1 MGSQTP
7 IRDLTI
13 HPPTPEKYHYR
24 AIAPDEI
31 TDLHL
36 CRLDGRPVALLEHRW
51 RGTGDEAD
59 EHRSTISRSTACR
72 LMDGVLARNFSHAIW
87 HCASSVL
94 SPQHVSLTCK
104 THGARNA
111 GWIPNTF
118 RMFFV
123 PVGLRPYTGP
133 GRVSH
138 RAQFP
143 QNKSLNPNFKTHFL
157 YFQNNTHYK
166 IGLYIFYKN
175 T

>member
-7 IRDLTI
+7 YAIQLSTPL
-13 HPPTPEKYHYR
+13 HPRKNIITTPLS
-24 AIAPDEI
+24 PLSPLI

-36 CRLDGRPVALLEHRW
+36 CRLDDRPVALLEHRW

-59 EHRSTISRSTACR
+59 EHRSTISWSTACR

-118 RMFFV
+118 RIFLV
-123 PVGLRPYTGP
+123 PVGLRPCTVHRDECAIGP
-133 GRVSH
+133 GTRG
-138 RAQFP
+138 RGEI
-143 QNKSLNPNFKTHFL
+143 NL
-157 YFQNNTHYK
+157 
-166 IGLYIFYKN
+166 
-175 T
+175 

>member
-1 MGSQTP
+1 MGNQTWFN
-7 IRDLTI
+7 ISI
-13 HPPTPEKYHYR
+13 PPPLEKKSLLRHYHY
-24 AIAPDEI
+24 EV

-36 CRLDGRPVALLEHRW
+36 CRLDVWPVPLMEHRW

-111 GWIPNTF
+111 GWICNTF
-118 RMFFV
+118 RIFVV
-123 PVGLRPYTGP
+123 PVGSRRYHSAGLRVGVPHVQGP
-133 GRVSH
+133 GILTK
-138 RAQFP
+138 QTFEP
-143 QNKSLNPNFKTHFL
+143 KF
-157 YFQNNTHYK
+157 
-166 IGLYIFYKN
+166 
-175 T
+175 